1 MKKIDYIFENID
13 LTKFLK
19 KLDRSRPRLLVDLE
33 NDIYKSTSKF
43 KRTDTDESFDFQFLM
58 LDLIKNSTFFSNF
71 KEFKVFFYA
80 MSNQLEKSFEFEGET
95 TKEPTGYNICYCFYS
110 KLDNKYRLL
119 DISIHRNNSYI
130 DSYQI
135 TSFKKKPTI
144 KKILSSMKDKNSTQI
159 PMPKIDKQFKKEHN
173 KAFKQML

>member
-43 KRTDTDESFDFQFLM
+43 KRIDTDESFDFQFLM

-80 MSNQLEKSFEFEGET
+80 MSNQLEKPFEFEGEIT
-95 TKEPTGYNICYCFYS
+95 MEPTGYNICYCFYS
-110 KLDNKYRLL
+110 ELDNKYRLL
-119 DISIHRNNSYI
+119 DISIHRNDPYI

-144 KKILSSMKDKNSTQI
+144 KKILSSMKDKNSTQMLI
-159 PMPKIDKQFKKEHN
+159 PKIDKGFKKEHN